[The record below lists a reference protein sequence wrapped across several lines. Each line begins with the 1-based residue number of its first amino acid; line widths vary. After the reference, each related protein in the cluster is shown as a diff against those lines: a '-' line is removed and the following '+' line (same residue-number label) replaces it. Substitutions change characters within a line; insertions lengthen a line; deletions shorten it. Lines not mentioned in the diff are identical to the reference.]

1 MERFSEVAYM
11 KKLLAILC
19 MSTCLCGMSVT
30 SFAAESE
37 AVEAISE
44 EVVTDTSEAT
54 EAATLDTSGTSEDI
68 LSSEAYLNY
77 GSTFDGLVQELRNY
91 TDEELNT
98 MLSTSTNEADVQLLE
113 SWMAIKDEIGA
124 YIGVLSCEAVEGE
137 ADLTVTMKFDFTE
150 KDITMNY
157 TATAEAVTI
166 GFETELTTME
176 ILKKAGL
183 NTVIGM
189 GTTFAIL
196 FFISILISTFSFIPK
211 LFGKKEVK
219 KAEPVKEKT
228 AELPVEAVE
237 EDLTDDLELVAVIT
251 AAIAATEGTSADGV
265 VIRSIKRADNAK
277 WKKA

>member
-1 MERFSEVAYM
+1 M

-19 MSTCLCGMSVT
+19 MSTCLCGMTVT

-37 AVEAISE
+37 AVEAVSE
-44 EVVTDTSEAT
+44 EAVTDTAETT
-54 EAATLDTSGTSEDI
+54 EETTIDTSGTSDEI

-77 GSTFDGLVQELRNY
+77 GSTFDGLIQQLRNY
-91 TDEELNT
+91 TDDELNS
-98 MLSTSTNEADVQLLE
+98 MLATSTNEADVQLLE
-113 SWMAIKDEIGA
+113 SWMEIKDEIGA

-157 TATAEAVTI
+157 TATTEAVTI

-189 GTTFAIL
+189 GTTFIIL
-196 FFISILISTFSFIPK
+196 IFISLLISTFSFIPK
-211 LFGKKEVK
+211 LFGS
-219 KAEPVKEKT
+219 KEKKT
-228 AELPVEAVE
+228 DIPEVETKPVPIAEVTE
-237 EDLTDDLELVAVIT
+237 EELTDDLELVAVIT
-251 AAIAATEGTSADGV
+251 AAIAAAEGTSADGV